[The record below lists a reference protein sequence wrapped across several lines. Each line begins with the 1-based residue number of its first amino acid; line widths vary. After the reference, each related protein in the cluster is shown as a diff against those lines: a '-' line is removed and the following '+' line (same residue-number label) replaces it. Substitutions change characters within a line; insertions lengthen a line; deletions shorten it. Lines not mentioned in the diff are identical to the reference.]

1 MMDLKVSLS
10 CLSNTRQSN
19 TLHPGSYNAQL
30 LLAESPERLARRN
43 VLVARKDTL
52 VEGLRCFGEH
62 AQQFEAN
69 GGVEAAPT
77 NVPGSFTFQGPPNF
91 QRASNYQRPSVAS
104 PRPEDMEGVR
114 AGGLPVRSM
123 SRPI

>member
-52 VEGLRCFGEH
+52 VEGLRYFGEH

-77 NVPGSFTFQGPPNF
+77 TFTSQGPPNF

>member
-69 GGVEAAPT
+69 GGVEAAPA
-77 NVPGSFTFQGPPNF
+77 NLPGSFTFQG
-91 QRASNYQRPSVAS
+91 QRASSYQRPPVAS
-104 PRPEDMEGVR
+104 PRPENMEGVR
-114 AGGLPVRSM
+114 AGGLPLRST